1 MEEKFSAG
9 DKVFL
14 IHLQEEGIVTRLNGA
29 GMVYVQL
36 SDMEIP
42 VYCTDITKDI
52 PQKKMQHETVKT
64 QNPSVTNNQVLPL
77 QKKDSGLFLSFEPE
91 KDQAGDIRQFKVSLI
106 NDTVYSVM
114 FRYRFFLSGDIHFKL
129 DKIIPPYQ
137 VFLLHEIAYDALN
150 EMPEVDLHVRDEM
163 NEVMKG
169 DLQQKIKP
177 QNFFNKTGAMP
188 LKGNEAYIY
197 NINTVSLMKIVP
209 RQEIKPR
216 VAFDLSLL
224 KEMMMDSPVN
234 KDTDVVV
241 ADREVDLHIE
251 KLVIDSGKM
260 SNAEMLHLQLAKFQQ
275 TLDRAIAGGVDRLY
289 IIHGNGKGKLKK
301 EIHHLLK
308 SYKEVKS
315 FNNDYH
321 PKYAFGATEIILH

>member
-1 MEEKFSAG
+1 M
-9 DKVFL
+9 
-14 IHLQEEGIVTRLNGA
+14 QEEGIVTRLNGA

-114 FRYRFFLSGDIHFKL
+114 FRYRFFLSGNIHFKL
-129 DKIIPPYQ
+129 DKTALPYQ

-197 NINTVSLMKIVP
+197 NINTVSLKKIVP